1 MELGTQ
7 HIMRRFY
14 APKENF
20 GKGKIILS
28 LDETR
33 HLRDVLRLRE
43 GEKVQVFDGAGK
55 EFLCAIETISKKET
69 SLKIVEETAPSAPES
84 NLDLTLAVALLKGEK
99 FDLVIQKAVELG
111 VSKLVPLNTKRADVR
126 LKDADKKQERW
137 QKIALEAC
145 KQSGRARLMQI
156 ELPVDSEKFI
166 TAAEGARILFAERSG
181 APFSAIK
188 ADKKITALVG
198 SEGGWEN
205 AEIEFAASNGFQ
217 IITLA
222 GRILRAE
229 TAAIAISAVLQN
241 NFGDLR

>member
-1 MELGTQ
+1 
-7 HIMRRFY
+7 MRRFY

-20 GKGKIILS
+20 GKGEIILS

-43 GEKVQVFDGAGK
+43 GEKVNVFDGAGK
-55 EFLCAIETISKKET
+55 EFLCGIETISKKET
-69 SLKIVEETAPSAPES
+69 SLKIIRETAPSSPES
-84 NLDLTLAVALLKGEK
+84 HLDLTLAVALLKGEK

-111 VSKLVPLNTKRADVR
+111 VCKLVPLNTKRADVR

-145 KQSGRARLMQI
+145 KQSGRAQLMQI
-156 ELPVDSEKFI
+156 ELPVDFEKFI
-166 TAAEGARILFAERSG
+166 KTAEGAGILFAERSG
-181 APFSAIK
+181 ASFSAIK

-198 SEGGWEN
+198 SEGGWEDS
-205 AEIEFAASNGFQ
+205 EIEFAASNGFQ
-217 IITLA
+217 IVTLA

-229 TAAIAISAVLQN
+229 TAAIAIAAVLQN